1 MKLRLLHLDWQ
12 VVLAGSNANN
22 SGKAGVFTLN
32 VNNTWSNDNVNIAS
46 HLCLWLKKIIIKCNN
61 PATWQNTKQSLIQF
75 SRLVLEKP
83 EVK

>member
-1 MKLRLLHLDWQ
+1 MLKEFLYLYWR
-12 VVLAGSNANN
+12 VVLFGANANN

-46 HLCLWLKKIIIKCNN
+46 HLCLLKILKYKNFASWQKI
-61 PATWQNTKQSLIQF
+61 KQSLIQF
-75 SRLVLEKP
+75 SRLNFEKL